1 MGTITESLT
10 SVTTIPLLSN
20 ASLLVG
26 SHDHVQTQ
34 VINELQRFLCTHQGC
49 KTCLTCVQISNLQH
63 HAIIWCTPTANNYTL
78 ADIDALLEQIKFAL
92 DADQHVFIVIA
103 HADRLPPACANRL
116 LKTLEEPAPGYHF
129 ILCTQSAEAILPTIQ
144 SRCIIQHFD
153 HAASTPALWDYFV
166 TAHADPVS
174 FLQAL
179 QTTQMTEH
187 ELYQLINE
195 LSVYWNKKYLECI
208 KVGKS
213 TELVES
219 KLDILN
225 NALQQQLAPGSSKI
239 VLRNLYLLLQG

>member
-1 MGTITESLT
+1 MD
-10 SVTTIPLLSN
+10 TTTKQAALVKGIPLLSN
-20 ASLLVG
+20 ALLLVG

-34 VINELQRFLCTHQGC
+34 VINELQRFLCSHQGC
-49 KTCLTCVQISNLQH
+49 TTCLTCTQISKFQH
-63 HAIIWCTPTANNYTL
+63 HAIIWCAPTGNNYTL
-78 ADIDALLEQIKFAL
+78 ADIDTLLEQTQFAL
-92 DADQHVFIVIA
+92 DIDQHVFIIIT

-129 ILCTQSAEAILPTIQ
+129 ILCTQSAEVILPTIQ

-166 TAHADPVS
+166 TVTSDPVS

-213 TELVES
+213 TELVEL